1 MLPEKQKQ
9 AYEAFYKSAA
19 ENEILD
25 AKTTLM
31 VQLASAFA
39 TGCYP

>member
-19 ENEILD
+19 KNEFLD
-25 AKTTLM
+25 EKTTLM
-31 VQLASAFA
+31 VHLAAA
-39 TGCYP
+39 LAIGCYP